1 MIQIYHFNIKDFK
14 DFYNKGSPVGQ
25 QLFNTPYDMR

>member
-1 MIQIYHFNIKDFK
+1 MIQIYHFYIKDWK
-14 DFYNKGSPVGQ
+14 GTYNQGSPVGQ